1 MTLHHVYDKPEG
13 TNAAKRLI
21 KLSHGIVPLNYM
33 ILLNIADSMG
43 SINDIE
49 TEDSIYDKE
58 MKLINDVSCLRC
70 YQKPYSF
77 IDKSQLIRNFI
88 DYTGEVINDR
98 NDFCVYILCGFP
110 GCGKSTYYREFLA
123 DANSESDYDNKSI
136 TIVSG
141 YIDDYIAPDFLSN
154 ICHEV
159 NHLYEYDN
167 GREKRVDL
175 YNKVRELIAMKNND
189 AYIVGNAFYYSFQ
202 HEIDAFVHQFYGFLK
217 QEKPNHLN
225 FEQLLNYSEY
235 INALSA
241 YKFVYN
247 KRNDKKVMNWINYL
261 GYDRK
266 SYFKRLK
273 YGLKKLFTKIKNAYL
288 RYKLENRQMTEGVIH
303 RLQNNEKI
311 RLEECKKYNQDIT
324 WGIEIIYNF

>member
-1 MTLHHVYDKPEG
+1 
-13 TNAAKRLI
+13 
-21 KLSHGIVPLNYM
+21 
-33 ILLNIADSMG
+33 
-43 SINDIE
+43 
-49 TEDSIYDKE
+49 
-58 MKLINDVSCLRC
+58 
-70 YQKPYSF
+70 
-77 IDKSQLIRNFI
+77 
-88 DYTGEVINDR
+88 
-98 NDFCVYILCGFP
+98 
-110 GCGKSTYYREFLA
+110 
-123 DANSESDYDNKSI
+123 
-136 TIVSG
+136 
-141 YIDDYIAPDFLSN
+141 
-154 ICHEV
+154 
-159 NHLYEYDN
+159 
-167 GREKRVDL
+167 
-175 YNKVRELIAMKNND
+175 MKNND

-217 QEKPNHLN
+217 QEKPNHLD

-235 INALSA
+235 MNALSA

-288 RYKLENRQMTEGVIH
+288 RYKLENRQMTEGAIH

-324 WGIEIIYNF
+324 WGLEIIYNF